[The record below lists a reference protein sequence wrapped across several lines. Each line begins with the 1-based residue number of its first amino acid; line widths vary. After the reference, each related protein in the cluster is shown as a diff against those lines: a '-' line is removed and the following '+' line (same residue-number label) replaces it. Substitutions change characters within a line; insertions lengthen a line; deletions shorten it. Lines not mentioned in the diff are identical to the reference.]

1 MNDEARMT
9 NDEGNDEIRM
19 TNLEGAF
26 RHSSFVLRASFRHSC
41 FVIASSAC
49 CLLVLSGCGGD
60 LPKLGTV
67 KGKVTFDGKP
77 LANAGVVFTP
87 IDGGRQSMAMT
98 DQDGNYELVY
108 LRDIPGAKVGQHG
121 VQITAADGESAKQE
135 PIPPRYNAQ
144 TTLRES
150 VHPGANKINFTL
162 TSK

>member
-1 MNDEARMT
+1 MSAMKHEARMT
-9 NDEGNDEIRM
+9 NDEGNDEIQM
-19 TNLEGAF
+19 PNLEG
-26 RHSSFVLRASFRHSC
+26 VFRHSC
-41 FVIASSAC
+41 FVLASC
-49 CLLVLSGCGGD
+49 CLLMLSGCGGD

-87 IDGGRQSMAMT
+87 IDGGRQSMAVT
-98 DQDGNYELVY
+98 GKDGNYELVY